1 MSPRLASERRGEG
14 PRLVLVHGF
23 TQTRSSW
30 ARIAS
35 QMSTDHEVVMV
46 DAPNHGGSTGT
57 TSSGLGEAARLVT
70 EEGGPGCYVGYSM
83 GGRICLRA
91 ALDHPEA
98 VQSLVLASTSAGID
112 DRAER
117 AERRRADATLAD
129 RIETHPD
136 LRAWLAEWLA
146 GPLFAHL
153 GREEADLEA
162 RLGNTARGLATSLRT
177 LGTGSM
183 LPLWDRLAAIVVPT
197 AVVVGERD
205 AKFLAIGRRLASG
218 IGANAVLRVV
228 EGAGHSV
235 PFEKPNEF
243 LDLLRAVVTAPARS

>member
-1 MSPRLASERRGEG
+1 
-14 PRLVLVHGF
+14 VLVHGF

-35 QMSTDHEVVMV
+35 QMSADREVVMI
-46 DAPNHGGSTGT
+46 DAPNHGDSSGT
-57 TSSGLGEAARLVT
+57 TAAGLGEAARLVT
-70 EEGGPGCYVGYSM
+70 EAGGPGCYVGYSM

-98 VQSLVLASTSAGID
+98 VQSLVLVSASAGIE

-117 AERRRADATLAD
+117 AERRRADTDLAD

-136 LRAWLAEWLA
+136 LRAWLAEWVA

-162 RLGNTARGLATSLRT
+162 RLGNTARGLAASLRT

-183 LPLWDRLAAIVVPT
+183 LPLWDRLAEIRVPT

-205 AKFLAIGRRLASG
+205 EKYLATGRRLARA
-218 IGANAVLRVV
+218 IGANAALHVV
-228 EGAGHSV
+228 KGAGHSV
-235 PFEKPNEF
+235 PFEQPNEF
-243 LDLLRAVVTAPARS
+243 VDLLRAVVTAPARQ